1 MKKKAERTSSNHSR
15 AWLNAGLVFLLLA
28 VLLVGYNQY
37 DAARAGSAAQN
48 AVAIL
53 DQRIEDE
60 VAAFQNLPQSDMM
73 VADYQLDRTRAM
85 PVVEIDG
92 HYYVGTI
99 ALPTLDLELPVMD
112 EWSYEN
118 LKIAPC
124 RYHGTAYLDGF
135 SIAAH
140 NYTRHFGRLKNLQP
154 GDSVVFTDADGNV
167 FKYLVSMTE
176 TLKPSDAESVV
187 YTDWPLTLFT
197 CTLGGRTRVT
207 VRCERDPDQDNPMAW
222 LFDMEKDGRDKTS
235 AQAPTA
241 ELVD

>member
-1 MKKKAERTSSNHSR
+1 MKKKTERTSDPKSRSR

-28 VLLVGYNQY
+28 VVLVGYNEY
-37 DAARAGSAAQN
+37 DAARAGGMAQE
-48 AVAIL
+48 AVTQL
-53 DQRIEDE
+53 DKKIADE
-60 VAAFQNLPQSDMM
+60 AAAFRDLPQSDMM
-73 VADYQLDRTRAM
+73 VADYQLDRTREM
-85 PVVEIDG
+85 PIVEIDG
-92 HYYVGTI
+92 RYYVGTI
-99 ALPTLDLELPVMD
+99 AFPSLDLELPVLE
-112 EWSYEN
+112 EWSYDN

-140 NYTRHFGRLKNLQP
+140 NYTQHFGRLKNLQP
-154 GDSVVFTDADGNV
+154 GDSVVFTDTDGNE

-176 TLKPSDAESVV
+176 TLRPDEAESVV

-222 LFDMEKDGRDKTS
+222 LFEMEREGREAAEPS
-235 AQAPTA
+235 EAPA
-241 ELVD
+241 E